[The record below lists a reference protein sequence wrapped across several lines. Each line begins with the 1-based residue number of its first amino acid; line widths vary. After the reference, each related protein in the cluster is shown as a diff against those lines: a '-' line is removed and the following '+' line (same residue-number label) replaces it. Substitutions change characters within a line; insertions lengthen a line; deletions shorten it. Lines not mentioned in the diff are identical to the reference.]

1 MERLFFFA
9 RRCVKAMLV
18 ILFVI
23 AINFALIRAAPGDPA
38 TILAGEAG
46 AVDAGFVERIR
57 KDYGLDQP
65 LPVQFATY
73 IKQLV
78 SFNFGESYRENRP
91 VKDII
96 FEKLPATL
104 LLTLSAFVFSIVLG
118 ISLGVAAARRAGS
131 ALDALITAGSL
142 VFFAMPLFWFGLL
155 AIVLFS
161 LRLGWL
167 PPYGMST
174 VGADLEGW
182 VALLDLGRHLLM
194 PAVTLGLFYVAIY
207 TRVTRAAA
215 IEVMDQDFVKTA
227 HAKGVPEGRIWRSH
241 ILRNA
246 MLPVITFVSLQAGH
260 ILGGSVLVETVFA
273 WPGIG
278 RLAFDALF
286 QRDYNL
292 LLAVFFVSSVMVVIF
307 NLVADLL
314 YSVADPR
321 IELQK

>member
-1 MERLFFFA
+1 MDRLFFLA
-9 RRCVKAMLV
+9 RRCFKAVLV

-57 KDYGLDQP
+57 RDYGLDRP
-65 LPVQFATY
+65 LPVQLLTY
-73 IKQLV
+73 MRQLL
-78 SFNFGESYRENRP
+78 SFELGDSYRENRP
-91 VKDII
+91 VKEIVL
-96 FEKLPATL
+96 EKLPATL
-104 LLTLSAFVFSIVLG
+104 LLTLSAFVFSVLAGVGLG
-118 ISLGVAAARRAGS
+118 IAAARRAGT

-142 VFFAMPLFWFGLL
+142 VFFAMPLFWIGLL
-155 AIVLFS
+155 AIVVFS
-161 LRLGWL
+161 MKLGWL

-174 VGADLEGW
+174 VGADLTGW
-182 VALLDLGRHLLM
+182 AAALDVAKHLLM

-215 IEVMDQDFVKTA
+215 LEVMDQDFVKTA
-227 HAKGVPEGRIWRSH
+227 RAKGVPEGRVWRRH

-246 MLPVITFVSLQAGH
+246 VLPVITFVSLQAGH
-260 ILGGSVLVETVFA
+260 ILGGSVLIETVFA
-273 WPGIG
+273 WPGVG

-292 LLAVFFVSSVMVVIF
+292 LLAVFFVSSVMVVVF

-321 IELQK
+321 IELQT

>member
-1 MERLFFFA
+1 MERLLFFA
-9 RRCVKAMLV
+9 RRCGKAVLV

-38 TILAGEAG
+38 TILAGESG
-46 AVDAGFVERIR
+46 AVDAGFVERVR
-57 KDYGLDQP
+57 KDYGLDRP
-65 LPVQFATY
+65 LPVQLFTY
-73 IKQLV
+73 MKQLL
-78 SFNFGESYRENRP
+78 SFDLGNSYRENRP
-91 VKDII
+91 VKEII
-96 FEKLPATL
+96 LEKLPATL
-104 LLTLSAFVFSIVLG
+104 LLTLSAFVFSIAVGVGLG
-118 ISLGVAAARRAGS
+118 IAAARRAGS

-161 LRLGWL
+161 VKLGWL

-174 VGADLEGW
+174 VGADLAGW
-182 VALLDLGRHLLM
+182 RAWLDTARHLLM
-194 PAVTLGLFYVAIY
+194 PAATLGLFYVAVY

-215 IEVMDQDFVKTA
+215 MEVMDQDFVKTA
-227 HAKGVPEGRIWRSH
+227 HAKGVPESRIWRRH

-246 MLPVITFVSLQAGH
+246 ILPVITFVSLQAGH

-292 LLAVFFVSSVMVVIF
+292 LLAVFFVSSVMVVVF

-314 YSVADPR
+314 YSLADPR

>member
-1 MERLFFFA
+1 MERLLFFIG
-9 RRCVKAMLV
+9 RCGKAALV
-18 ILFVI
+18 ILFVV

-46 AVDAGFVERIR
+46 AVDAGFMERIR
-57 KDYGLDQP
+57 KDYGLDKP
-65 LPVQFATY
+65 VPVQFVTY
-73 IKQLV
+73 LGQLLR
-78 SFNFGESYRENRP
+78 FDFGISYRENRP
-91 VKDII
+91 VKEIVM
-96 FEKLPATL
+96 ERLPATL
-104 LLTLSAFVFSIVLG
+104 LLTLSAFVFSIAVG
-118 ISLGVAAARRAGS
+118 VALGVAAARRAGS
-131 ALDALITAGSL
+131 VVDMLISAGSL

-155 AIVLFS
+155 AIVFFS
-161 LRLGWL
+161 LKLGWM
-167 PPYGMST
+167 PPYGMAT
-174 VGADLEGW
+174 VGADLTGW
-182 VALLDLGRHLLM
+182 RAWLDVAHHLVL
-194 PAVTLGLFYVAIY
+194 PALTLGLFYVAVY

-227 HAKGVPEGRIWRSH
+227 RAKGVPDGRIWRSH

-273 WPGIG
+273 WPGVG

-292 LLAVFFVSSVMVVIF
+292 LLAVFFVSSVMVVLF

-314 YSVADPR
+314 YSIADPR
-321 IELQK
+321 IELQ

>member
-1 MERLFFFA
+1 MGHLTFLA
-9 RRCVKAMLV
+9 RRVFKAMLV
-18 ILFVI
+18 ILFVV

-46 AVDAGFVERIR
+46 AVDAGFLERVR
-57 KDYGLDQP
+57 KDYGLDKP
-65 LPVQFATY
+65 LPVQFAAY
-73 IKQLV
+73 LKQLV
-78 SFNFGESYRENRP
+78 TFNFGESYRENRP
-91 VKDII
+91 VRDII
-96 FEKLPATL
+96 LEKLPATL
-104 LLTLSAFVFSIVLG
+104 LLALSAFVFSIVVG
-118 ISLGVAAARRAGS
+118 IGLGVAAAKRVGS
-131 ALDALITAGSL
+131 LLDALITAGSL

-161 LRLGWL
+161 VVLGWL
-167 PPYGMST
+167 PAYGMST
-174 VGADLEGW
+174 VGLDAEGW
-182 VALLDLGRHLLM
+182 RAWLDVGQHLLM

-215 IEVMDQDFVKTA
+215 VEVMDQDFVKTA
-227 HAKGVPEGRIWRSH
+227 HAKGVPEGRIWRKH

-273 WPGIG
+273 WPGMG

-292 LLAVFFVSSVMVVIF
+292 LLAVFFVSSVMVVAF
-307 NLVADLL
+307 NLVADML
-314 YSVADPR
+314 YSIVDPR
-321 IELQK
+321 IELHK

>member
-1 MERLFFFA
+1 MERLLFFA
-9 RRCVKAMLV
+9 RRCVKAVLV

-38 TILAGEAG
+38 AVLAGEAG
-46 AVDAGFVERIR
+46 AVDAEFVERIR

-65 LPVQFATY
+65 LPVQLATY
-73 IKQLV
+73 IKQLAT
-78 SFNFGESYRENRP
+78 FNLGDSYRENRP
-91 VKDII
+91 VKEII

-104 LLTLSAFVFSIVLG
+104 LLTLSAFVFSIAIG

-142 VFFAMPLFWFGLL
+142 VFFAMPLFWLGLL

-161 LRLGWL
+161 VKLGWL

-174 VGADLEGW
+174 VGAGLEGW
-182 VALLDLGRHLLM
+182 RALLDVGKHLLM

-227 HAKGVPEGRIWRSH
+227 HAKGVPAGRIWRHH

-292 LLAVFFVSSVMVVIF
+292 LLAVFFVSSVMVVVF

-314 YSVADPR
+314 YSIADPR
-321 IELQK
+321 IELQS

>member
-1 MERLFFFA
+1 MERVLFFA
-9 RRCVKAMLV
+9 RRCVKAVLV

-46 AVDAGFVERIR
+46 AVDAGFVERVR
-57 KDYGLDQP
+57 QDYGLDQP
-65 LPVQFATY
+65 LPVQLLTY
-73 IKQLV
+73 MKQLL
-78 SFNFGESYRENRP
+78 SFDFGNSYRENRP

-96 FEKLPATL
+96 LEKLPATL
-104 LLTLSAFVFSIVLG
+104 LLTLSAFVFSIAVGIGLG
-118 ISLGVAAARRAGS
+118 IAAARRAGS

-161 LRLGWL
+161 VKLGWL

-182 VALLDLGRHLLM
+182 RAWVDTGRHLLM
-194 PAVTLGLFYVAIY
+194 PAVTLGLFYVAVY

-215 IEVMDQDFVKTA
+215 MEVMDQDFVKTA
-227 HAKGVPEGRIWRSH
+227 RAKGVPEGRIWRRH

-246 MLPVITFVSLQAGH
+246 ILPVITFVSLQAGH

-292 LLAVFFVSSVMVVIF
+292 LLAVFFVSSVMVVVF

-314 YSVADPR
+314 YSLADPR
-321 IELQK
+321 IELQR

>member
-1 MERLFFFA
+1 M
-9 RRCVKAMLV
+9 
-18 ILFVI
+18 
-23 AINFALIRAAPGDPA
+23 
-38 TILAGEAG
+38 
-46 AVDAGFVERIR
+46 
-57 KDYGLDQP
+57 
-65 LPVQFATY
+65 
-73 IKQLV
+73 
-78 SFNFGESYRENRP
+78 
-91 VKDII
+91 
-96 FEKLPATL
+96 
-104 LLTLSAFVFSIVLG
+104 
-118 ISLGVAAARRAGS
+118 AAARRAGS

-161 LRLGWL
+161 VKLGWL

-174 VGADLEGW
+174 VGADLVGW
-182 VALLDLGRHLLM
+182 RALMDVGKHLLM

-227 HAKGVPEGRIWRSH
+227 HAKGVPEGRIWRRH

>member
-1 MERLFFFA
+1 MERLVFFA
-9 RRCVKAMLV
+9 GRCVKAAFV

-38 TILAGEAG
+38 TVLAGEAG

-57 KDYGLDQP
+57 QDYGLDQP
-65 LPVQFATY
+65 LPVQFAAY
-73 IKQLV
+73 LKQLV
-78 SFNFGESYRENRP
+78 TFNFGASYRENRP
-91 VKDII
+91 VREII
-96 FEKLPATL
+96 LEKLPATL
-104 LLTLSAFVFSIVLG
+104 LLTLSAFVFSIVIG
-118 ISLGVAAARRAGS
+118 IGLGVAAARRAGS
-131 ALDALITAGSL
+131 VLDALITAGSL

-161 LRLGWL
+161 VKLGWL

-174 VGADLEGW
+174 VGADLVGW
-182 VALLDLGRHLLM
+182 RALLDVGKHLLM

-227 HAKGVPEGRIWRSH
+227 HAKGVPEGRIWRRH

>member
-1 MERLFFFA
+1 MERFIFFA
-9 RRCVKAMLV
+9 RRCVKAALV

-46 AVDAGFVERIR
+46 AVDAGFVERVR
-57 KDYGLDQP
+57 KDYGLDRP
-65 LPVQFATY
+65 LPVQLLTY
-73 IKQLV
+73 MKQLL
-78 SFNFGESYRENRP
+78 SFDFGNSYRENRP
-91 VKDII
+91 VKEII
-96 FEKLPATL
+96 LEKLPATL
-104 LLTLSAFVFSIVLG
+104 LLTLSAFVFSIAVGIGLG
-118 ISLGVAAARRAGS
+118 IAAARRAGS

-161 LRLGWL
+161 VKLGWL

-174 VGADLEGW
+174 VGADLAGW
-182 VALLDLGRHLLM
+182 RAWLDTGRHLLM
-194 PAVTLGLFYVAIY
+194 PAVTLGLFYVAVY

-227 HAKGVPEGRIWRSH
+227 RAKGVPEGRIWRRH

-246 MLPVITFVSLQAGH
+246 ILPVITFVSLQAGH

-292 LLAVFFVSSVMVVIF
+292 LLAVFFVSSVMVVVF

-314 YSVADPR
+314 YSLADPR

>member
-1 MERLFFFA
+1 MDRLFFLA
-9 RRCVKAMLV
+9 RRCFKAVLV

-57 KDYGLDQP
+57 RDYGLDRP
-65 LPVQFATY
+65 LPVQLLTY
-73 IKQLV
+73 MRQLL
-78 SFNFGESYRENRP
+78 SFELGDSYRENRP
-91 VKDII
+91 VKEIVL
-96 FEKLPATL
+96 EKLPATL
-104 LLTLSAFVFSIVLG
+104 LLTLSAFVFSVLAGVGLG
-118 ISLGVAAARRAGS
+118 IAAARRAGT

-142 VFFAMPLFWFGLL
+142 VFFAMPLFWIGLL
-155 AIVLFS
+155 AIVVFS
-161 LRLGWL
+161 MKLGWL

-174 VGADLEGW
+174 VGADLTGW
-182 VALLDLGRHLLM
+182 AAALDVAKHLLM

-215 IEVMDQDFVKTA
+215 LEVMDQDFVKTA
-227 HAKGVPEGRIWRSH
+227 RAKGVPEGRVWRRH

-246 MLPVITFVSLQAGH
+246 VLPVITFVSLQAGH
-260 ILGGSVLVETVFA
+260 ILGGSVLIETVFA
-273 WPGIG
+273 WPGVG

-292 LLAVFFVSSVMVVIF
+292 LLAVFFVSSVMVVVF

-321 IELQK
+321 IELQP

>member
-1 MERLFFFA
+1 MDRLLFLA
-9 RRCVKAMLV
+9 RRCFKAVLV
-18 ILFVI
+18 ILCVI

-57 KDYGLDQP
+57 QDYGLDKP
-65 LPVQFATY
+65 MPVQLLTY
-73 IKQLV
+73 MKQLL
-78 SFNFGESYRENRP
+78 SFDLGESYRENRP
-91 VKDII
+91 VKEIVL
-96 FEKLPATL
+96 EKLPATL
-104 LLTLSAFVFSIVLG
+104 LLTLSAFFFSVVVGVSLG
-118 ISLGVAAARRAGS
+118 IAAARRAGTL
-131 ALDALITAGSL
+131 LDTLITAGSL
-142 VFFAMPLFWFGLL
+142 VFFAMPLFWIGLL

-161 LRLGWL
+161 MKLGWL

-174 VGADLEGW
+174 VGADLTGW
-182 VALLDLGRHLLM
+182 ESVLDVARHLLM

-215 IEVMDQDFVKTA
+215 LEVMDQDFVKTA
-227 HAKGVPEGRIWRSH
+227 RAKGVPEGRVWRRH
-241 ILRNA
+241 ILRNSV
-246 MLPVITFVSLQAGH
+246 LPVITFISLQAGH
-260 ILGGSVLVETVFA
+260 IMGGSVLIETVFA
-273 WPGIG
+273 WPGVG

-307 NLVADLL
+307 NLIADVL
-314 YSVADPR
+314 YSIADPR

>member
-1 MERLFFFA
+1 MERLLFFIG
-9 RRCVKAMLV
+9 RCGKAALV
-18 ILFVI
+18 ILFVV

-46 AVDAGFVERIR
+46 AVDAGFMERIR
-57 KDYGLDQP
+57 KDYGLDKP
-65 LPVQFATY
+65 VPVQFVTY
-73 IKQLV
+73 LGNLLR
-78 SFNFGESYRENRP
+78 FDFGESYRENRP
-91 VKDII
+91 VKDIVL
-96 FEKLPATL
+96 ERLPATL
-104 LLTLSAFVFSIVLG
+104 LLTLSAFVFSIAVG
-118 ISLGVAAARRAGS
+118 VALGVAAARRAGS
-131 ALDALITAGSL
+131 VVDMLISAGSL

-155 AIVLFS
+155 AIVFFS
-161 LRLGWL
+161 LKLGWM
-167 PPYGMST
+167 PPYGMAT
-174 VGADLEGW
+174 VGADFTGLRAW
-182 VALLDLGRHLLM
+182 LDVAHHLVL
-194 PAVTLGLFYVAIY
+194 PALTLGLFYVAVY

-227 HAKGVPEGRIWRSH
+227 RAKGVPDGRIWRRH

-273 WPGIG
+273 WPGVG

-292 LLAVFFVSSVMVVIF
+292 LLAVFFVSSVMVVVF

-314 YSVADPR
+314 YGIADPR
-321 IELQK
+321 IELQ

>member
-1 MERLFFFA
+1 MDRFLFLA
-9 RRCVKAMLV
+9 RRCFKAVLV
-18 ILFVI
+18 ILCVI

-57 KDYGLDQP
+57 QDYGLDKP
-65 LPVQFATY
+65 VPVQLFTY
-73 IKQLV
+73 MKQLL
-78 SFNFGESYRENRP
+78 SFDLGESYRENRP
-91 VKDII
+91 VKEIVL
-96 FEKLPATL
+96 EKLPATL
-104 LLTLSAFVFSIVLG
+104 LLTLSAFAFSVVVGVGLG
-118 ISLGVAAARRAGS
+118 IAAARRAGTP
-131 ALDALITAGSL
+131 LDTLITAGSL
-142 VFFAMPLFWFGLL
+142 AFFAMPLFWVGLL

-161 LRLGWL
+161 MKLGWL
-167 PPYGMST
+167 PPYGIST
-174 VGADLEGW
+174 VGADLTGLDAMLD
-182 VALLDLGRHLLM
+182 VAKHLLM

-215 IEVMDQDFVKTA
+215 LEVMDHDFVKTA
-227 HAKGVPEGRIWRSH
+227 RAKGVPENRVWRNH
-241 ILRNA
+241 ILRNSA
-246 MLPVITFVSLQAGH
+246 LPVITFVSLQAGH
-260 ILGGSVLVETVFA
+260 IMGGSVLIETVFA

-307 NLVADLL
+307 NLVADVL
-314 YSVADPR
+314 YSIADPR

>member
-46 AVDAGFVERIR
+46 AVDAGFVERVR

-73 IKQLV
+73 VKQLV
-78 SFNFGESYRENRP
+78 SFDFGQSYRENRP

-96 FEKLPATL
+96 LEKLPATL
-104 LLTLSAFVFSIVLG
+104 LLTLSAFVFSILLG

-131 ALDALITAGSL
+131 VLDALITAGSL

-155 AIVLFS
+155 AIVVFS
-161 LRLGWL
+161 LKLGWL
-167 PPYGMST
+167 PAYGMGT
-174 VGADLEGW
+174 VGADLVGW
-182 VALLDLGRHLLM
+182 AALLDVGKHLLM

-227 HAKGVPEGRIWRSH
+227 HAKGVPEGRIWRRH

>member
-1 MERLFFFA
+1 MERLLFLV
-9 RRCVKAMLV
+9 RRCFKAVLV
-18 ILFVI
+18 ILCVI

-57 KDYGLDQP
+57 QDYGLDKP
-65 LPVQFATY
+65 VPVQLLTY
-73 IKQLV
+73 MKQLL
-78 SFNFGESYRENRP
+78 SFDLGESYRENRP
-91 VKDII
+91 VKEIVL
-96 FEKLPATL
+96 EKLPATL
-104 LLTLSAFVFSIVLG
+104 LLTLSAFVFSVAVGVGLG
-118 ISLGVAAARRAGS
+118 IAAARRAGTL
-131 ALDALITAGSL
+131 LDTLITAGSL
-142 VFFAMPLFWFGLL
+142 VFFAMPLFWIGLL
-155 AIVLFS
+155 AIVVFS
-161 LRLGWL
+161 MKLGWL

-174 VGADLEGW
+174 VGADLVGFEAVLD
-182 VALLDLGRHLLM
+182 VARHLLM

-215 IEVMDQDFVKTA
+215 LEVMDQDFVKTA
-227 HAKGVPEGRIWRSH
+227 RAKGVPEGRVWRRH
-241 ILRNA
+241 ILRNSV
-246 MLPVITFVSLQAGH
+246 LPVITFVSLQAGH
-260 ILGGSVLVETVFA
+260 IMGGSVLIETVFA

-307 NLVADLL
+307 NLVADVL

-321 IELQK
+321 IELQR

>member
-1 MERLFFFA
+1 MDRLLFFA
-9 RRCVKAMLV
+9 RRCFKAVLV

-57 KDYGLDQP
+57 QEYGLDKP
-65 LPVQFATY
+65 LPVQLLTY
-73 IKQLV
+73 MKQLL
-78 SFNFGESYRENRP
+78 SFELGNSYRENRP
-91 VKDII
+91 VKEIVL
-96 FEKLPATL
+96 EKLPATL
-104 LLTLSAFVFSIVLG
+104 LLTLTALVFSVAVG
-118 ISLGVAAARRAGS
+118 VGLGVAAARRAGT

-142 VFFAMPLFWFGLL
+142 VFFAMPLFWIGLL
-155 AIVLFS
+155 AIVVFS
-161 LRLGWL
+161 MKLGWL

-174 VGADLEGW
+174 VGADLSGW
-182 VALLDLGRHLLM
+182 AAWLDTGKHLLM

-215 IEVMDQDFVKTA
+215 LEVMDQDFVKTA
-227 HAKGVPEGRIWRSH
+227 RAKGVPEGRVWRRH
-241 ILRNA
+241 ILRNSV
-246 MLPVITFVSLQAGH
+246 LPVITFVSLQAGH
-260 ILGGSVLVETVFA
+260 VLGGSVLIETVFA

-307 NLVADLL
+307 NLIADLL
-314 YSVADPR
+314 YSLADPR
-321 IELQK
+321 IELQS

>member
-1 MERLFFFA
+1 MERFLFFA
-9 RRCVKAMLV
+9 RRCCKAVLV

-46 AVDAGFVERIR
+46 AVDAGFVERVR
-57 KDYGLDQP
+57 QDYGLDKP
-65 LPVQFATY
+65 VPVQLLTY
-73 IKQLV
+73 MKQLL
-78 SFNFGESYRENRP
+78 SFELGNSYRENRP
-91 VKDII
+91 VKEIVL
-96 FEKLPATL
+96 EKLPATL
-104 LLTLSAFVFSIVLG
+104 LLTLSAFVFSVLVGVGLG
-118 ISLGVAAARRAGS
+118 IAAARRAGT

-142 VFFAMPLFWFGLL
+142 VFFAMPLFWIGLL

-161 LRLGWL
+161 MHLGWL

-174 VGADLEGW
+174 VGAELTGW
-182 VALLDLGRHLLM
+182 EAWLDTARHLVM

-215 IEVMDQDFVKTA
+215 LEVMDQDFVKTA
-227 HAKGVPEGRIWRSH
+227 RAKGVPEGRVWRRH

-246 MLPVITFVSLQAGH
+246 VLPVITFVSLQAGH
-260 ILGGSVLVETVFA
+260 ILGGSVLIETVFA

-314 YSVADPR
+314 YSLADPR
-321 IELQK
+321 IELQT

>member
-1 MERLFFFA
+1 MERLIFFA
-9 RRCVKAMLV
+9 KRCIKAMLV

-23 AINFALIRAAPGDPA
+23 AINFALIRSAPGDPA

-46 AVDAGFVERIR
+46 AVDAGFVERVR

-73 IKQLV
+73 VKQLV
-78 SFNFGESYRENRP
+78 SFDFGQSYRENRP

-96 FEKLPATL
+96 LEKLPATL
-104 LLTLSAFVFSIVLG
+104 LLTLSAFVFSILLG
-118 ISLGVAAARRAGS
+118 ISLGVAAARRTGS
-131 ALDALITAGSL
+131 VLDTLITAGSL

-155 AIVLFS
+155 AIVVFS
-161 LRLGWL
+161 LKLGWL
-167 PPYGMST
+167 PAYGMST
-174 VGADLEGW
+174 VGADLQGW
-182 VALLDLGRHLLM
+182 AALLDVGKHLLM

-227 HAKGVPEGRIWRSH
+227 YAKGVPEGRIWRRH

>member
-1 MERLFFFA
+1 MERLLFFV
-9 RRCVKAMLV
+9 RRCGKAVLV

-38 TILAGEAG
+38 TILAGESG
-46 AVDAGFVERIR
+46 AVDAGFVERVR
-57 KDYGLDQP
+57 KDYGLDRP
-65 LPVQFATY
+65 LPVQLFTY
-73 IKQLV
+73 MKQLL
-78 SFNFGESYRENRP
+78 SFDLGNSYRENRP
-91 VKDII
+91 VKEII
-96 FEKLPATL
+96 LEKLPATL
-104 LLTLSAFVFSIVLG
+104 LLTLSAFVFSIAVGVGLG
-118 ISLGVAAARRAGS
+118 IAAARRAGS
-131 ALDALITAGSL
+131 ALDTLITAGSL

-161 LRLGWL
+161 VKLGWL
-167 PPYGMST
+167 PSYGMST
-174 VGADLEGW
+174 VGADLVGW
-182 VALLDLGRHLLM
+182 RAWLDTARHLLM
-194 PAVTLGLFYVAIY
+194 PAATLGLFYVAVY

-215 IEVMDQDFVKTA
+215 MEVMDQDFVKTA
-227 HAKGVPEGRIWRSH
+227 HAKGVPESRIWRRH

-246 MLPVITFVSLQAGH
+246 ILPVITFVSLQAGH

-292 LLAVFFVSSVMVVIF
+292 LLAVFFVSSVMVVVF

-314 YSVADPR
+314 YSLADPR

>member
-1 MERLFFFA
+1 MDRLLFFIK
-9 RRCVKAMLV
+9 RCFKAVVV

-46 AVDAGFVERIR
+46 AVDAGFLERVR

-65 LPVQFATY
+65 VPVQLLTY
-73 IKQLV
+73 MKQLL
-78 SFNFGESYRENRP
+78 SFELGNSYRENRP
-91 VKDII
+91 VKNII
-96 FEKLPATL
+96 LEKLPATL
-104 LLTLSAFVFSIVLG
+104 LLTLSAFVFSIALGVALG
-118 ISLGVAAARRAGS
+118 IAAARRAGT
-131 ALDALITAGSL
+131 ALDTIITAGSL
-142 VFFAMPLFWFGLL
+142 VFFAMPLFWIGLL

-161 LRLGWL
+161 VKLGWL
-167 PPYGMST
+167 PPYGMNT

-182 VALLDLGRHLLM
+182 RAWLDMGKHLIM

-215 IEVMDQDFVKTA
+215 LEVMDQDFVKTA
-227 HAKGVPEGRIWRSH
+227 RAKGVPESRVWRRH
-241 ILRNA
+241 ILRNSI
-246 MLPVITFVSLQAGH
+246 LPVITFVSLQAGH
-260 ILGGSVLVETVFA
+260 ILGGSVLIETVFA
-273 WPGIG
+273 WPGVG

-314 YSVADPR
+314 YSLADPR
-321 IELQK
+321 IDLQS

>member
-1 MERLFFFA
+1 MERLLFLLG
-9 RRCVKAMLV
+9 RCGKAALV
-18 ILFVI
+18 ILFVV
-23 AINFALIRAAPGDPA
+23 AINFVLIRAAPGDPA

-46 AVDAGFVERIR
+46 AVDAEFLQRVRQ
-57 KDYGLDQP
+57 DYGLDKP

-73 IKQLV
+73 LGQVLR
-78 SFNFGESYRENRP
+78 FDFGLSYRENRP
-91 VKDII
+91 VKDIVM
-96 FEKLPATL
+96 ERLPATL
-104 LLTLSAFVFSIVLG
+104 LLTLSAFVFSIAVG
-118 ISLGVAAARRAGS
+118 VALGVAAARRAGS
-131 ALDALITAGSL
+131 GVDMLISAGSL

-161 LRLGWL
+161 LKLGWM
-167 PPYGMST
+167 PPYGMLT
-174 VGADLEGW
+174 VGADFRGW
-182 VALLDLGRHLLM
+182 RAWLDVAHHLVL
-194 PAVTLGLFYVAIY
+194 PALTLGLFYVAVY

-227 HAKGVPEGRIWRSH
+227 RAKGVPDGRIWRRH

-273 WPGIG
+273 WPGVG

-292 LLAVFFVSSVMVVIF
+292 LLAVFFVSSVMVVLF

-314 YSVADPR
+314 YSIADPR
-321 IELQK
+321 IELR